1 MLEGDEIMKRFA
13 IGSFACPMLAA
24 AATVLCACGDAH
36 TFKLGPGSWGETQ
49 PLEDWNGTIIELI
62 HETLPCD
69 TGSAEGIRSIVGN
82 HLEFE
87 GLDVKG
93 LKSECA
99 RDSEAAIAIDV
110 QARSIIYDFAN
121 IESAGAFR
129 PADFNGYVFREL
141 TGAAPEVVG
150 ARLDHEV
157 STLDL
162 GDDDVVFDGETI
174 RVNFEGLAFDDT
186 GFVKIDLVF
195 AD

>member
-1 MLEGDEIMKRFA
+1 
-13 IGSFACPMLAA
+13 MLAA

-69 TGSAEGIRSIVGN
+69 SGSAEGIRSIVGN

-99 RDSEAAIAIDV
+99 RDSEAAVAIDV

-141 TGAAPEVVG
+141 TGAAPEVVD

-157 STLDL
+157 STLHL
-162 GDDDVVFDGETI
+162 GDEDVVFDGETI